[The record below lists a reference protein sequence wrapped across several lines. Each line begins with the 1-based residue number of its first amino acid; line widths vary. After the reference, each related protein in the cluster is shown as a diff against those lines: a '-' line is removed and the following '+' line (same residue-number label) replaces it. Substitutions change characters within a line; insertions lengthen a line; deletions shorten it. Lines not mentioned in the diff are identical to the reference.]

1 MKRLVLALVGVFF
14 LSASLALAAGPKNY
28 QVTGPVLEMKDDLIV
43 VQKDKEKWEIAK
55 DKDTKVTGDLKVGSK
70 VTIQYQMKATA
81 VEVKADDKKKEE
93 TKGKK

>member
-1 MKRLVLALVGVFF
+1 MKRLIFALVGMFF
-14 LSASLALAAGPKNY
+14 LFSSLALAAGPKNY

-55 DKDTKVTGDLKVGSK
+55 DKETKVTGDLKVGSK

-81 VEVKADDKKKEE
+81 VEVKADDKKKGED
-93 TKGKK
+93 KKKK